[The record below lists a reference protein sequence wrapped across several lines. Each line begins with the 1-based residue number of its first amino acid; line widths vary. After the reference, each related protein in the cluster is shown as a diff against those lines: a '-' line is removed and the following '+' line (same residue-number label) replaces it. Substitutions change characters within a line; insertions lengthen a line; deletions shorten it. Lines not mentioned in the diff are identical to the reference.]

1 MHRFSRGEEIMR
13 ELEARIDKVEKNVDE
28 VMLENRELDVR
39 MSNLEKLEGGKD
51 GRTNTKANN

>member
-1 MHRFSRGEEIMR
+1 MR